1 MVDPFTTAIEAACP
15 EMKMIPGRAPAWT
28 KTTPYTTMPNSTK
41 ALLMPEG
48 EAPIVVV
55 TAVAVR
61 TEGDPTPVPVPEM
74 CKMVVNTRR
83 TEASFTTTCL
93 QTRRLPHPRPQAVL
107 LPRHKG
113 DRMASTFQT
122 ESTVG
127 QLSSSTKSP
136 TITASLTVGNSK
148 STEVADSGCG
158 LMPFSGESSIHFD
171 HRTKRV

>member
-1 MVDPFTTAIEAACP
+1 MIPCFTLPEAACP

-41 ALLMPEG
+41 ALRMPEG
-48 EAPIVVV
+48 EAPIMVV

-122 ESTVG
+122 GVDSNG
-127 QLSSSTKSP
+127 FLLHRLSLHRLRFLILCCSP
-136 TITASLTVGNSK
+136 KLS
-148 STEVADSGCG
+148 
-158 LMPFSGESSIHFD
+158 
-171 HRTKRV
+171 RV

>member
-1 MVDPFTTAIEAACP
+1 
-15 EMKMIPGRAPAWT
+15 MIPGRAPAWT

-41 ALLMPEG
+41 ALLMPGG

-93 QTRRLPHPRPQAVL
+93 QTRRLPPPRPQAVL

-113 DRMASTFQT
+113 GRMASTFQT
-122 ESTVG
+122 GVESNGFFCLFYFIGFVFCISVVLPDSVEIDIYEEIVRFIV
-127 QLSSSTKSP
+127 Q
-136 TITASLTVGNSK
+136 AFMLTTFERIFVQ
-148 STEVADSGCG
+148 
-158 LMPFSGESSIHFD
+158 
-171 HRTKRV
+171 